1 MRPGMRWKYNLRVG
15 GGGAGV
21 GMRCFPV
28 WCSLF
33 HFSDIFSSSMWTE
46 SSDCPGGE
54 GGGGVGWGDL
64 KEVWVGMCRRGHQ
77 TFTLFKTNIAHFA
90 TPLLDRKPYF
100 MKLFI

>member
-1 MRPGMRWKYNLRVG
+1 MRPGMGWKYNLRVG

-54 GGGGVGWGDL
+54 GGGGGGGPSG
-64 KEVWVGMCRRGHQ
+64 EFGGGGGGGGGE
-77 TFTLFKTNIAHFA
+77 TS
-90 TPLLDRKPYF
+90 RKF
-100 MKLFI
+100 G